1 MLRKVRK
8 KNELSGACLLLLA
21 RLFMSKIGHR
31 RPIFG
36 HRLFLNDFINF
47 LMLVI

>member
-21 RLFMSKIGHR
+21 RLFMSK
-31 RPIFG
+31 
-36 HRLFLNDFINF
+36 NWTQTSNF
-47 LMLVI
+47 WT